1 MKNLFWR
8 SKFLGL
14 ILVVNAEIV
23 ILLLLHLGGLKV
35 WVIDAGWSLLL
46 VNIFLSYWVYQRIKK
61 PLSII
66 EAMRDQL
73 SAAQRGEFKA
83 RITNIPRQ
91 GEVGQAAW
99 EMNSMFDQLE
109 TYFREVDTVFDRMT
123 QGQYGRM
130 AQVQGQHGIMRLS
143 LEHFNAGLTVA
154 RSNQQLKLKND
165 LLAAIQE
172 LNSEK
177 IKQNLLLAQRDS
189 MRVGEEIIKIE
200 QVTSIVTEGA
210 RQGQSNMKTIQST
223 FRHTHDLTTQANHS
237 VQDMAQTSREISN
250 VLNLIG
256 QIADQTNLLALNAA
270 IEAARAGEHG
280 RGFAVVADEVRSLAN
295 KTKGAT
301 DEIRAIV
308 LQFRQSSEQILI
320 NQSELSKN
328 ADTLSVNL
336 QELNTTFDQFVR
348 ETVVANK
355 AIQKVKIS
363 SFASTI
369 KVDHMIF
376 KQNGYMAFDKGMQSS
391 EAQAIAVDH
400 HQCRLGKWY
409 DSGEGAAYFKHLPSY
424 KLLVKPHESVHL
436 SVQSAL
442 KLASESDWVN
452 SPAIQKSIL
461 TRFEE
466 AEHNSHQLF
475 DVFSQIEQE
484 AHSQIDN
491 G

>member
-1 MKNLFWR
+1 MKNSFWR

-14 ILVVNAEIV
+14 IIAINAELLI
-23 ILLLLHLGGLKV
+23 ILLLHMGGLKV
-35 WVIDAGWSLLL
+35 WFIDLGWGILFFNILLS
-46 VNIFLSYWVYQRIKK
+46 FWFYRRINK
-61 PLSII
+61 PISII

-99 EMNSMFDQLE
+99 ELNSMFDQLE

-130 AQVQGQHGIMRLS
+130 AQVQGQHGIMRQS
-143 LEHFNAGLTVA
+143 LEHFNKGLEVT

-172 LNSEK
+172 LNSEQ

-189 MRVGEEIIKIE
+189 MRVGDEIIKIE
-200 QVTSIVTEGA
+200 QVTSIVTQGA
-210 RQGQSNMKTIQST
+210 LQGQSNMKTIQST
-223 FRHTHDLTTQANHS
+223 FSHTRDLTMQANSS
-237 VQDMAQTSREISN
+237 VQDMAQPSREITN

-301 DEIRAIV
+301 DEIRSIV

-320 NQSELSKN
+320 NQTELSKN

-336 QELNTTFDQFVR
+336 QELETTFDQFVR

-355 AIQKVKIS
+355 SIQKVKIS

-376 KQNGYMAFDKGMQSS
+376 KQNGYMAFDKGMQSG
-391 EAQAIAVDH
+391 EAQAIDVDH

-409 DSGEGAAYFKHLPSY
+409 DTGDGATYFKHLPSY

-461 TRFEE
+461 SYFAQSEQ
-466 AEHNSHQLF
+466 NSQQLF

-484 AHSQIDN
+484 AHVQIEN
-491 G
+491 R